1 MPGLVRK
8 ILICAAV
15 DGLILQ
21 PISSRANIKSTE
33 QSIKLDYNSHA
44 ISPSLKDRWQ
54 EDATPSTIE
63 VHGVVGIIPALLLIK
78 EVAEFFFVA

>member
-8 ILICAAV
+8 ILICATV

-21 PISSRANIKSTE
+21 PVSSRTNLKTTE
-33 QSIKLDYNSHA
+33 QSIKLDYKSHA
-44 ISPSLKDRWQ
+44 ISLLLKDTRQ

-63 VHGVVGIIPALLLIK
+63 VHGVVGIIARN
-78 EVAEFFFVA
+78 

>member
-21 PISSRANIKSTE
+21 PISSRNNLKSPE
-33 QSIKLDYNSHA
+33 QSIKLDYKSHI
-44 ISPSLKDRWQ
+44 ISPLLKDRQQ

-63 VHGVVGIIPALLLIK
+63 VHGVVGIIAHN
-78 EVAEFFFVA
+78 FV